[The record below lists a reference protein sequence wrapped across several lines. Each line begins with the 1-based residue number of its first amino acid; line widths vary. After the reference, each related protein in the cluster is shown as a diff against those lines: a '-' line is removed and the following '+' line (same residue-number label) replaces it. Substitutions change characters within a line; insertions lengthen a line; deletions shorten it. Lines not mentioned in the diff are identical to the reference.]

1 MKNFDP
7 ITLFIDKIG
16 IDTLFIKEYILGEKY
31 AAVILK
37 NGNIGLAANI
47 LNVDKFE
54 PESIELFDTENYTH
68 RLFLL
73 AYFNAVLNNFPNKLL
88 EGDIF
93 DIIDFSD
100 YENIVMVGYS
110 VPMYNK
116 LIKRNCLPFV
126 FDKNSEEKLIIEQ
139 KLISEYLKNADSVI
153 LTGTSI
159 INNTFK
165 EIIEAVNEKC
175 DVFLIG
181 PSATLSEI
189 LLNIKNIKG
198 VFGTRFNVD
207 DKNIIK
213 LIKQNEGT
221 NLLKK
226 YGKKLVLLKNNI

>member
-16 IDTLFIKEYILGEKY
+16 IDTLFVKEYILGEKY

-54 PESIELFDTENYTH
+54 FESVELFDTENYTH

-73 AYFNAVLNNFPNKLL
+73 AYFNAVLNNLPNKLF

-93 DIIDFSD
+93 DIIDFPD
-100 YENIVMVGYS
+100 YKNIVMVGYS
-110 VPMYNK
+110 VPMYQK

-139 KLISEYLKNADSVI
+139 RLISEYLKNADSVI
-153 LTGTSI
+153 LT
-159 INNTFK
+159 
-165 EIIEAVNEKC
+165 
-175 DVFLIG
+175 
-181 PSATLSEI
+181 
-189 LLNIKNIKG
+189 
-198 VFGTRFNVD
+198 
-207 DKNIIK
+207 
-213 LIKQNEGT
+213 
-221 NLLKK
+221 
-226 YGKKLVLLKNNI
+226 